1 MNIAKAIADLRSER
15 GISQEDLSNTLNVSR
30 DLISKW
36 ETGVRRPDW
45 QMIERIANAFDV
57 LPSVIVD
64 KNALV
69 FTELEKCL
77 LENMHL
83 SISELV
89 PILNLFLY
97 NLKEDE
103 ADIFIQRYYFLESIA
118 DIAISFHRK
127 ENHIRSILS
136 RTRKK
141 LSKHIKEVS
150 IG

>member
-15 GISQEDLSNTLNVSR
+15 GISQEDLSNTLNVSM

-64 KNALV
+64 KNELV

-77 LENMHL
+77 PENLHL

>member
-1 MNIAKAIADLRSER
+1 MNIAKAIADLRGER

-64 KNALV
+64 KNELV

-77 LENMHL
+77 PKHL
-83 SISELV
+83 QLSVSELV
-89 PILNLFLY
+89 PIINSFLY

-103 ADIFIQRYYFLESIA
+103 ADIFIQRYYFLESIT

-141 LSKHIKEVS
+141 LTKHIKEVS

>member
-77 LENMHL
+77 PENMHL